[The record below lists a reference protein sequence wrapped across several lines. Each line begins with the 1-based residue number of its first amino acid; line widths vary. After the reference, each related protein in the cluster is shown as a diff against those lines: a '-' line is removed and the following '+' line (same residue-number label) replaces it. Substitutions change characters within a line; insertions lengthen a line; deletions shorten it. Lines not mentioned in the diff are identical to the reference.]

1 MGSMENVLATLGSG
15 SMDANA
21 AHCLVCV
28 CAPPAGEKPKKKEVL
43 NVVVPKIAHEW
54 KYIAVQLEIEEVAD
68 QINLDY
74 QKVKEKCFHVIV
86 AWLEGKGHSDITWNA
101 LLKAM
106 EAQGFHDFAEELKQ
120 KLARGEELC

>member
-1 MGSMENVLATLGSG
+1 
-15 SMDANA
+15 MDANA
-21 AHCLVCV
+21 AHCVVCA
-28 CAPPAGEKPKKKEVL
+28 CAPPAGEKPKKKEIL

-74 QKVKEKCFHVIV
+74 QKVKEKCYHVIV